1 MSGRIPQSFIDDLI
15 NRSDIVDVID
25 SRVPLKKAGREY
37 HACCPFHNENTPSFT
52 VSPSKQFYHCF
63 GCGAHGTVIS
73 FVMNYENLDFIEAIK
88 ELASN
93 VGMEL
98 PKTEGFSS
106 ATPRKDKAVTQ
117 SLYEVMGQANLFF
130 QQQLRQH
137 PEAPQ
142 AVAYLKQ
149 RGLSGEI
156 ARDFGIG
163 YAPPGWDNLIKALT
177 PITTQQLFDAG
188 LVIEKEDRGTFYDR
202 FRERIMFPILDQ
214 RGRVIAFG
222 GRILGDGKPKYLNSP
237 ETDIF
242 HKGRELYG
250 LFEARQSLKQ
260 IERLIVVEGYMDVV
274 ALAQFGVRNVVAT
287 LGTAVTEDH
296 LNQLFRTCSEVI
308 FCFDGDSAGRKAA
321 WRGLENGL
329 PLMQK
334 GRQIRFL
341 FLPDREDP
349 DTYIRKLGT
358 EAFQS
363 EVEGAQLLSDFLIE
377 QLSAN
382 ADLRQIDGQSRF
394 IEQLKPLLQN
404 LPAGSYQELLLDRL
418 AGKLRLDMPRLRQL
432 LGIAANPVPQRQAML
447 KHKQAARQPMSLVR
461 KTITLLLQYPEFANQ
476 VDSPQR
482 LRSIELPGINL
493 LIDLLEYIQQNPQIK
508 TTNILLEH
516 WRHREGGEHLMA
528 LNQSDNLFADNP
540 EMMSHKFSDV
550 IGELERINIQQ
561 EYDRLLA
568 KFNHNQ
574 LAPEERIRYQELL
587 RLLKEYSK

>member
-37 HACCPFHNENTPSFT
+37 QACCPFHNEKSPSFT
-52 VSPSKQFYHCF
+52 VSPTKQFYHCF

-73 FVMNYENLDFIEAIK
+73 FLMEYENLDFIEAIK

-98 PKTEGFSS
+98 PKTEGYSPS
-106 ATPRKDKAVTQ
+106 TPRVDKAVTQ
-117 SLYEVMGQANLFF
+117 SLYEVMGQANNFF

-142 AVAYLKQ
+142 AVEYLKQ

-177 PITTQQLFDAG
+177 PIPSKQLLDAG
-188 LVIEKEDRGTFYDR
+188 LVIEKEDRGSFYDR
-202 FRERIMFPILDQ
+202 FRERIIFPIRDQ

-222 GRILGDGKPKYLNSP
+222 GRVLGDDKPKYLNSP

-250 LFEARQSLKQ
+250 LFEARHFLKQ
-260 IERLIVVEGYMDVV
+260 IERIIVVEGYMDVV
-274 ALAQFGVRNVVAT
+274 ALAQFGVRNAVAT

-329 PLMQK
+329 PMMQK

-341 FLPDREDP
+341 FLPDGEDP
-349 DTYIRKLGT
+349 DTYIRKIGT
-358 EAFQS
+358 EAFQN
-363 EVEGAQLLSDFLIE
+363 EVEEAQLLSDFLIE
-377 QLSAN
+377 QLSSN

-394 IEQLKPLLQN
+394 IEQLNPLFQR
-404 LPAGSYQELLLDRL
+404 LPTGTYQELLLDRI
-418 AGKLRLDMPRLRQL
+418 AAKLHIDISRLRQL
-432 LGIAANPVPQRQAML
+432 MGITGNMAQQRQSAQMPRRES
-447 KHKQAARQPMSLVR
+447 RQPMSLVR
-461 KTITLLLQYPEFANQ
+461 RLITLLLQYPEFANL
-476 VDSPQR
+476 VESPGR
-482 LRSIELPGINL
+482 LRNVELPGITL
-493 LIDLLEYIQQNPQIK
+493 LIDLLEYIQQNPQIR

-516 WRHREGGEHLMA
+516 WRHREGGKHLMA
-528 LNQSDNLFADNP
+528 LNQSDELFSDDL
-540 EMMSHKFSDV
+540 EMMASKFRGV
-550 IGELERINIQQ
+550 IGELERTNMQQ
-561 EYDRLLA
+561 EHDRLLVG
-568 KFNHNQ
+568 FNQ
-574 LAPEERIRYQELL
+574 LSVEERERYQELT
-587 RLLKEYSK
+587 RLLKK